1 MCPLVETYSIHR
13 YKKGECIGKQIPK
26 IDLNLI
32 NKKETKMSKVKMQN
46 RIKKM
51 NFQKQERRVLDEL
64 SDNDKYIIE
73 LAGYKKDTL
82 RSSYDNLPKFTR
94 GTTRPQHI

>member
-1 MCPLVETYSIHR
+1 MITR
-13 YKKGECIGKQIPK
+13 KGECIEKQIPK

-82 RSSYDNLPKFTR
+82 RSNYENLPKFAR

>member
-1 MCPLVETYSIHR
+1 MSKNKY
-13 YKKGECIGKQIPK
+13 PK

-32 NKKETKMSKVKMQN
+32 SKKETKMSKMQN

-51 NFQKQERRVLDEL
+51 NFQKQERKVIEEL

-73 LAGYKKDTL
+73 LAGYRKDTL
-82 RSSYDNLPKFTR
+82 RGNYENLQRFTR
-94 GTTRPQHI
+94 GTQRSQYI

>member
-32 NKKETKMSKVKMQN
+32 NKKETKMSKMQN

-51 NFQKQERRVLDEL
+51 NFQKQERKVIEEL

-73 LAGYKKDTL
+73 LAGYRKDTL
-82 RSSYDNLPKFTR
+82 RGNYENLQRFTR
-94 GTTRPQHI
+94 GTQRSQYI